1 MNGNK
6 PVWVY
11 INFSRGVFMKKTMK
25 GILAVLI
32 AVSLILGMAA
42 CGKGGG
48 DSAPKSL
55 AKQTYQVFAKA
66 MEAQGQKPGSLT
78 FALWATKATPELQ
91 KLMEKA
97 EALSDKDQKTYE
109 DELEKLLEEADKKAG
124 GK

>member
-1 MNGNK
+1 
-6 PVWVY
+6 
-11 INFSRGVFMKKTMK
+11 MKKTIK

-32 AVSLILGMAA
+32 AVSLVLGMAA

-91 KLMEKA
+91 KLTEKA
-97 EALSDKDQKTYE
+97 EALSKDGQKIYE
-109 DELEKLLEEADKKAG
+109 EELLKLLDEADKKSG